1 MRKQSEVLEVVI
13 NRLMGLAECNREVMD
28 ADDYGDLQVTIKEL
42 VHMKHE
48 QEYTEYKDQLKSFV
62 DYLGSGGNSG
72 DNDDKWNAWVDT
84 DYVITHGDQTVTVC
98 NEADFCD
105 GLYHLLK
112 ETLDDCI

>member
-1 MRKQSEVLEVVI
+1 MKKQSEVLEAAI

-48 QEYTEYKDQLKSFV
+48 QEHIEYKEQLKSFV
-62 DYLGSGGNSG
+62 NYLESGSNSG
-72 DNDDKWNAWVDT
+72 NDDEKWNAWVDT
-84 DYVITHGDQTVTVC
+84 DYVITHGDQTVTVY
-98 NEADFCD
+98 NGADFYD

-112 ETLDDCI
+112 ETLDDTI